1 MNIQDLDVS
10 NLDVDNIG
18 NWKKTPKII
27 TIALVSLAISLVWYF
42 TDISYQIDNLKML
55 EKKETELKQLYGLKQ
70 AKAANLENYK
80 IQLQDIEKTF
90 GSLLNQ
96 LPSKTEVADLLTDF
110 TQAGLSN
117 GLEFTLFKPKDE
129 NLKDFYAELP
139 IELEVKGEYHEFGK
153 FMSSVASMPR
163 IVTMHDFTLK
173 KTKKSGLL
181 LEANAKT
188 YRYLDEDELMN
199 ISENKNE

>member
-1 MNIQDLDVS
+1 MNIQDLDIG
-10 NLDVDNIG
+10 NLDFDNVG
-18 NWKKTPKII
+18 SWKKTPKVI
-27 TIALVSLAISLVWYF
+27 TIFLVSLAISFVWYF
-42 TDISYQIDNLKML
+42 VDISHQIDNLKSL
-55 EKKETELKQLYGLKQ
+55 EKKEVELKQLYGLKQ

-80 IQLQDIEKTF
+80 IQLQDIQRTF

-117 GLEFTLFKPKDE
+117 GLEFKLFKPKDE
-129 NLKDFYAELP
+129 KLKDFYAELP
-139 IELEVKGEYHEFGK
+139 IELKVKGEYHEFGK
-153 FMSSVASMPR
+153 FMSSVAGMPR

-173 KTKKSGLL
+173 KTKKPGLL

-188 YRYLDEDELMN
+188 YRYLDEEELV
-199 ISENKNE
+199 EKNRNE